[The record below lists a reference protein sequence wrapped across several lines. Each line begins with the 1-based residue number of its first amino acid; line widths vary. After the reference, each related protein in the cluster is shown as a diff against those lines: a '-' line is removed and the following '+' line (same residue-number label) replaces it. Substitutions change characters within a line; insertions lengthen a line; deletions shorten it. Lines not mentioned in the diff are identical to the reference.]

1 MGGRGRV
8 GGREGGGFEVV
19 GIKVGGMGNS
29 LRRIGTSVLR
39 LCLTEDKD
47 MIKVKGQGVNVCG
60 SVFDSQRP
68 FGARLRV
75 IDREEKRRRHMMA

>member
-1 MGGRGRV
+1 MGGRGRE

-29 LRRIGTSVLR
+29 LRRIGTRVLR

-47 MIKVKGQGVNVCG
+47 MVKV
-60 SVFDSQRP
+60 
-68 FGARLRV
+68 
-75 IDREEKRRRHMMA
+75 